1 MDSGDYVALLGV
13 IAGLIA
19 FLVGLIQY
27 VRAQLWKRAEFVA
40 KEIKEFE
47 SKPSVKL
54 AMQMLDWNARRYK
67 LFPEKQPAEQ
77 EAVVTDKTLSSALVP
92 HEDREPTVFT
102 PVEVCIRDIFDQFL
116 DGLERFEHFIESG
129 LVTHKEFYPYL
140 IYWIKIIGDRNSGRK
155 PPEFYDSF
163 WKYLDS
169 YGYSGVQKLLG
180 RYGYII

>member
-19 FLVGLIQY
+19 FIVGLIQY

-47 SKPSVKL
+47 SKRDVQMT
-54 AMQMLDWNARRYK
+54 MQMLDWNLREFK
-67 LFPEKQPAEQ
+67 LFPEKKPGEQ
-77 EAVVTDKTLSSALVP
+77 KVLITDEILSSALVP
-92 HEDREPTVFT
+92 HEERIGGFNE
-102 PVEVCIRDIFDQFL
+102 VEVCIRDIFDQFL